1 MSSLSTVLEEAI
13 LANPADQAAYMA
25 YSDLLTEQ
33 GDPQGEFI
41 QVQLR
46 LEDESLSPAERKELQ
61 QREEALLEAHQ
72 EEWVGD
78 WAQLAPNTGPEG
90 RGQIDFPGP
99 KPFRFIRGILAEA
112 TFDVLTDECARAF
125 VAAPQT
131 RMVMRLLVGGDA
143 YADDGETLR
152 TLLGWPH
159 VENLRVFQF
168 GWTSDE
174 EYGDFCH
181 FQCHLDGRDV
191 LDLVKR
197 MPQLEELYVFASD
210 TPADRI
216 AGLKT
221 LDHLRVLQIYHTH
234 LHSLSRLAENPT
246 LSRLTHLLLHPKA
259 AGAWS
264 DDLPYLKAAELPA
277 LLRARHLKS
286 LTHLRLRLTD
296 IGDKGCQEIVSSGVL
311 RRLKMLDL
319 RHGCVSDQGARLLA
333 GCPDLRNLELL
344 DLSRN
349 ELTEAGIRALSV
361 TGVSVRTEY
370 QHGPTQDEDLQDRE
384 YLREGDYE

>member
-13 LANPADQAAYMA
+13 LANPADRAAYMA

-33 GDPQGEFI
+33 GDPRGEFI
-41 QVQLR
+41 SVQLR

-61 QREEALLEAHQ
+61 QREEALLETHQ

-78 WAQLAPNTGPEG
+78 WAQIVSATGPEG

-112 TFDVLTDECARAF
+112 TIDELTDKCARAF
-125 VAAPQT
+125 VTAPQT

-143 YADDGETLR
+143 FGDDATLVLR
-152 TLLGWPH
+152 DWPH
-159 VENLRVFQF
+159 LANLRVFQF

-181 FQCHLDGRDV
+181 FQCHLDGSV
-191 LDLVKR
+191 ILDLVKR
-197 MPQLEELYVFASD
+197 MPCLEELYVFASD
-210 TPADRI
+210 TPADTI

-221 LDHLRVLQIYHTH
+221 LEHLRVLQIYHTH
-234 LHSLSRLAENPT
+234 HHSLRRLAENPA
-246 LSRLTHLLLHPKA
+246 LSRLEHLLLHPKA
-259 AGAWS
+259 AGSWS

-277 LLRARHLKS
+277 LLRSRHLKS

-296 IGDKGCQEIVSSGVL
+296 IGDNGCQEIVSSGIL
-311 RRLKMLDL
+311 KRLKMLDL
-319 RHGCVSDQGARLLA
+319 RHGCISDQGARLLA
-333 GCPDLRNLELL
+333 GCPDLRNLGLL

-349 ELTEAGIRALSV
+349 ELTEAGIAALTA
-361 TGVSVRTEY
+361 TGVSLRTEF
-370 QHGPTQDEDLQDRE
+370 QHGPTQDEDLLDRE